1 MDELEEPVIRVVVHD
16 VDAELQRP
24 CPAVRPPDKVRPGRW
39 AGFGCVS
46 SSCRID
52 VQASDAP
59 TVRPLTYRVSSR
71 IPPRG
76 GCRRSLGGS
85 SLYED
90 VRAKV
95 GESLKP
101 LVHRRIHMGTKS
113 VRLDDD
119 VYERVKAH
127 KREDE
132 TFSDTVAR
140 LIEDVSL
147 LDLADEDEEYDAER
161 AAEQKEALKRT
172 ARADAE
178 SAAKLDEK
186 GS

>member
-1 MDELEEPVIRVVVHD
+1 
-16 VDAELQRP
+16 
-24 CPAVRPPDKVRPGRW
+24 
-39 AGFGCVS
+39 
-46 SSCRID
+46 
-52 VQASDAP
+52 
-59 TVRPLTYRVSSR
+59 
-71 IPPRG
+71 
-76 GCRRSLGGS
+76 
-85 SLYED
+85 
-90 VRAKV
+90 
-95 GESLKP
+95 
-101 LVHRRIHMGTKS
+101 MGTKN

-132 TFSDTVAR
+132 TFSDAVAR

-147 LDLADEDEEYDAER
+147 LDLVDEGEEYDAER

-178 SAAKLDEK
+178 STAKLDEN

>member
-1 MDELEEPVIRVVVHD
+1 MR
-16 VDAELQRP
+16 
-24 CPAVRPPDKVRPGRW
+24 
-39 AGFGCVS
+39 
-46 SSCRID
+46 
-52 VQASDAP
+52 
-59 TVRPLTYRVSSR
+59 
-71 IPPRG
+71 
-76 GCRRSLGGS
+76 
-85 SLYED
+85 
-90 VRAKV
+90 
-95 GESLKP
+95 ESLKR

-132 TFSDTVAR
+132 TFSDAVAR

-147 LDLADEDEEYDAER
+147 LDLADEGEEYDAER

>member
-1 MDELEEPVIRVVVHD
+1 MR
-16 VDAELQRP
+16 
-24 CPAVRPPDKVRPGRW
+24 
-39 AGFGCVS
+39 
-46 SSCRID
+46 
-52 VQASDAP
+52 
-59 TVRPLTYRVSSR
+59 
-71 IPPRG
+71 
-76 GCRRSLGGS
+76 
-85 SLYED
+85 
-90 VRAKV
+90 
-95 GESLKP
+95 ESLKP
-101 LVHRRIHMGTKS
+101 LVYRRIHMGTKS
-113 VRLDDD
+113 IRLDED

-132 TFSDTVAR
+132 TFSDAVAR

-147 LDLADEDEEYDAER
+147 LDLADEGEEYDAER

>member
-1 MDELEEPVIRVVVHD
+1 M
-16 VDAELQRP
+16 
-24 CPAVRPPDKVRPGRW
+24 
-39 AGFGCVS
+39 
-46 SSCRID
+46 
-52 VQASDAP
+52 
-59 TVRPLTYRVSSR
+59 
-71 IPPRG
+71 
-76 GCRRSLGGS
+76 
-85 SLYED
+85 
-90 VRAKV
+90 
-95 GESLKP
+95 GESLKR
-101 LVHRRIHMGTKS
+101 LVHRRIHMGTKN

-132 TFSDTVAR
+132 TFSDAIAR

-147 LDLADEDEEYDAER
+147 LDLADEGEEYDAER